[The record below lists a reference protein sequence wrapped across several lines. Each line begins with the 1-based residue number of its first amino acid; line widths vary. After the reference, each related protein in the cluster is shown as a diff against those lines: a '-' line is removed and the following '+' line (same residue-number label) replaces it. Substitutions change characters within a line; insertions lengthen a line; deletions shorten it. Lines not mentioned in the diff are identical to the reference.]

1 MKKRDIMLKNIYP
14 ILILFLLVSGC
25 LSSAGRAECCEEKM
39 ECVFTGL
46 GPYPTEYTVVGPL
59 EGYYGASSNWIG
71 CCKPIES
78 DKTRADCK
86 AQYPE
91 KCGSGLCSIRLS
103 KGRECGA
110 SAMDITKKCVNTNG

>member
-1 MKKRDIMLKNIYP
+1 MFKNLCP
-14 ILILFLLVSGC
+14 ILMLSLLVSGC
-25 LSSAGRAECCEEKM
+25 LLSTGRADCCDEKV

-46 GPYPTEYTVVGPL
+46 YPYPTEYTVVGL
-59 EGYYGASSNWIG
+59 LDGYYGTSSNWIG

-86 AQYPE
+86 AKYPE

-103 KGRECGA
+103 GGRECGA
-110 SAMDITKKCVNTNG
+110 SAMDITKKCVNTQG